1 MGDIRTSIE
10 NLGLVEGQ
18 RYRGQ
23 CPSCHRSNTF
33 TAEKKNGRVVYNC
46 YSIHCSLSGARE
58 VGLVL
63 DDIRT
68 GRKYEKV
75 SFRSS
80 SVFVEEKPTPFTL
93 PESFVDVSYSV
104 EAVAWLQRFNCW
116 EAVQEGSVEVR
127 YDLLRNRVVFL
138 ITRDGVCYGAS
149 GRSLDSGSLYKW
161 YNYSNSPY
169 IFYAHN
175 SRENTRRS
183 VALVEDC
190 ASGCSVVRV
199 CNAYSLLGTNLTQFT
214 IKEIVD
220 KGFEI
225 VYIGL
230 DPDARGK
237 QLKLLSQLRPFVN
250 AKIVNF
256 PDDPKYLTKEQ
267 IDEVLSR

>member
-1 MGDIRTSIE
+1 I
-10 NLGLVEGQ
+10 N
-18 RYRGQ
+18 
-23 CPSCHRSNTF
+23 
-33 TAEKKNGRVVYNC
+33 
-46 YSIHCSLSGARE
+46 CSLSGARE

-80 SVFVEEKPTPFTL
+80 SVSMEEKPTPFTL
-93 PESFVDVSYSV
+93 PESFVDVSYSG
-104 EAVAWLQRFNCW
+104 EALVWLQRFNCW
-116 EAVQEGSVEVR
+116 EAVQEGSVEVK

-149 GRSLDSGSLYKW
+149 GRALNSSIIPKW
-161 YNYSNSPY
+161 FNYNTCSYD
-169 IFYAHN
+169 FYVQHDG
-175 SRENTRRS
+175 ES
-183 VALVEDC
+183 VGNKGVVLVEDC
-190 ASGCSVVRV
+190 ASACSVAR
-199 CNAYSLLGTNLTQFT
+199 CSDAIGLLGTNLTQFT

-256 PDDPKYLTKEQ
+256 PDDPISEEHTSELQ
-267 IDEVLSR
+267 SRENF